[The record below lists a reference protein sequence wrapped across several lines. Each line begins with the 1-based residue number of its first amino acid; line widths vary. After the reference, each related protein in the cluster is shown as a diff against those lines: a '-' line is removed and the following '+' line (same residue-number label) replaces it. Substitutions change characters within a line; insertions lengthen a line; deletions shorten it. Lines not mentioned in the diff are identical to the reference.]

1 VKPPSPQ
8 SPSASWRGDEREIPS
23 SVPAGGDE
31 NDSLR
36 EPDIYQPLARL
47 NIVVTRPRDQAL
59 GLTRRITELGGNA
72 ISFPLLEIKP
82 AADASEL
89 NSLKQ
94 HLSAY
99 DLLIFISPNAVKFG
113 MSALGIVPSAVR
125 VATVGQSSAQ
135 ALRDLGIAQVI
146 APTERF
152 DSEALLGLPELQN
165 VTGLHVAILRGN
177 GGREL
182 LGDTLKVRGALV
194 DYVSCY
200 ERSKPESDADSLLKT
215 GPHAINVTSSEA
227 LGNLWQGLTV
237 SSKTRFAN
245 LPLFVPHARIAE
257 LAQQQGWK
265 NIILTAAGD
274 DGLLVALVAWG
285 KHSHQ

>member
-1 VKPPSPQ
+1 
-8 SPSASWRGDEREIPS
+8 
-23 SVPAGGDE
+23 
-31 NDSLR
+31 LR
-36 EPDIYQPLARL
+36 EPEIYQPLARL
-47 NIVVTRPRDQAL
+47 NIVVTRPRDQAI

-72 ISFPLLEIKP
+72 ILFPLLEIKP

-285 KHSHQ
+285 KQSHQ